1 VGVSAV
7 VAAAL
12 MRVREVKR
20 ELKRARARRA
30 AQDCE
35 EAESLDPKEFAAWFN
50 QVRAAMAGR
59 LS

>member
-1 VGVSAV
+1 
-7 VAAAL
+7 